1 MNFEALPKTCQVCGS
16 ELPPPLTLTCRAYGP
31 YFGNVV
37 TFLECASCGF
47 ISAPNNTHEY
57 ATEADFHGIEM
68 PDVNSGRVGSRLRPG
83 REYFMASM
91 ANDIMERSELKAGS
105 VLFYGAGMSLDHR
118 RISDE
123 FPNKVVKVCDLS
135 NFQETENFISTD
147 SQEKFDVV
155 IACEVVEHFTDVK
168 ENFSKLLSKCSENGM
183 VVLST
188 NISDESSL
196 SSLEYPFREGHTAY
210 YSGRSLILL
219 MKQIDPAYKV
229 DFRAPRASIAQLGS
243 RKRYIL
249 IYRDVGIELG
259 ISDYFSRHLM
269 APSEAISRPS
279 LSTKIRRSLFRFVHR
294 R

>member
-1 MNFEALPKTCQVCGS
+1 MNFDALPRTCQVCES
-16 ELPPPLTLTCRAYGP
+16 DLQPPSTLTCNAYGP

-37 TFLECASCGF
+37 TFLQCAYCGF
-47 ISAPNNTHEY
+47 VSAPGNTHEY

-68 PDVNSGRVGSRLRPG
+68 PDVNSGRVGSHQRPG

-91 ANDIMERSELKAGS
+91 ANEILERSNLNAES

-123 FPNKVVKVCDLS
+123 FPNKVVKICDLS
-135 NFQETENFISTD
+135 NFQETENYITTD
-147 SQEKFDVV
+147 SREQFDIV

-168 ENFSKLLSKCSENGM
+168 ENFSELLSKCSERGL

-188 NISDESSL
+188 NISDGSSL
-196 SSLEYPFREGHTAY
+196 SSLEYPFRGGHTAY

-219 MKQIDPAYKV
+219 MKQIGPDYQV

-243 RKRYIL
+243 RKRYVL
-249 IYRDVGIELG
+249 IHRDEDIGLG
-259 ISDYFSRHLM
+259 ISEYFSRNLM
-269 APSEAISRPS
+269 APSERVSRPS
-279 LSTKIRRSLFRFVHR
+279 LSTKIRRSLFRLVHKK
-294 R
+294 